1 MKTSQKPPQW
11 IQVIVLLLLIW
22 NFMGIAF
29 FVLDLSIDPST
40 LDATQQEFRS
50 RFPLWTKIIYGLA
63 VGLGTLGTLGL
74 MQRKLWSKN
83 LLVFSLLF
91 VIIQMYHSL
100 FIAGGLEIFGSSV
113 AIMPTVVII
122 LSLVLVW
129 LAQLFGRK
137 GWLH

>member
-11 IQVIVLLLLIW
+11 TQVIVLLLLIW

>member
-1 MKTSQKPPQW
+1 MKPSQKPPQW